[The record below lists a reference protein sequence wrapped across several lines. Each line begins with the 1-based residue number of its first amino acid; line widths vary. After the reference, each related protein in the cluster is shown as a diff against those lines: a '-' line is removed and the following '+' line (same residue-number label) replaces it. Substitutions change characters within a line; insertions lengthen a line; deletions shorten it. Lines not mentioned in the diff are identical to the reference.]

1 MIPRHYI
8 YLALLVF
15 AIVAT
20 TGCMTRDADYYDVSF
35 YSTAVHNPPVG
46 EESVNV
52 SIRLPTRV
60 LHEVPLPRS
69 GTSYHVIVKTTEYN
83 NVIHGR
89 YSYQT
94 TSQYTDRFGVHNTT
108 TTHADVAMTGGE
120 HYLGVS
126 DNSRVIDTIV
136 TIPAGAENP
145 KLVFLHAFDEE
156 LYSNFDVSVTEV
168 RS

>member
-8 YLALLVF
+8 CLALLVF
-15 AIVAT
+15 AIITT
-20 TGCMTRDADYYDVSF
+20 TGCMTREERYGTPIVA
-35 YSTAVHNPPVG
+35 TAVRNPLVG
-46 EESVNV
+46 DENINV
-52 SIRLPTRV
+52 SVHLPLTI
-60 LHEVPLPRS
+60 LHDVPLPHS

-108 TTHADVAMTGGE
+108 TTHEDVAMTGGE

-136 TIPAGAENP
+136 AIPVGAENP

-156 LYSNFDVSVTEV
+156 LYSHFDVSVTEV
-168 RS
+168 RP